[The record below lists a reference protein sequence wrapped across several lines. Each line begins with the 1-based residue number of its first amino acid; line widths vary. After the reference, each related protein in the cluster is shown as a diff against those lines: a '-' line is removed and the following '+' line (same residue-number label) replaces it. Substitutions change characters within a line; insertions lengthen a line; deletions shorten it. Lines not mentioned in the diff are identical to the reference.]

1 MKTRWLLQTLV
12 VSMLAIP
19 PVQADMPIG
28 MFGMTGMT
36 GMMGMSGMS
45 GMGMMPNSPIVELIA
60 GNMRNTRG
68 WYEQRSNGQLILY
81 PIFPLQPIIPMLPL
95 SPSSNM
101 ASMSN
106 LNAAMAAGMSP
117 PQGYVFI
124 TSQGWYTV
132 DINGV
137 LALHPTAASVSATPP
152 HLSGRKRADEED
164 MTMGSM
170 GGGNITMGMMG
181 VP

>member
-19 PVQADMPIG
+19 PVKADMPIG
-28 MFGMTGMT
+28 MMGMTS
-36 GMMGMSGMS
+36 MMGMSGM
-45 GMGMMPNSPIVELIA
+45 MPNSSIVELIA

-81 PIFPLQPIIPMLPL
+81 PIFPLQPIVPMLPL
-95 SPSSNM
+95 SPSSSM

-106 LNAAMAAGMSP
+106 LNAAMAAGMSPP

-137 LALHPTAASVSATPP
+137 LALHPTSASVSATPP
-152 HLSGRKRADEED
+152 AGRKRADEED
-164 MTMGSM
+164 MTTGSM
-170 GGGNITMGMMG
+170 GGGGNTTMGMMG
-181 VP
+181 SP

>member
-19 PVQADMPIG
+19 PVKAEMPIG
-28 MFGMTGMT
+28 MFGMMGMT
-36 GMMGMSGMS
+36 GMMGMSGM
-45 GMGMMPNSPIVELIA
+45 GMTPNSSIVELIA

-68 WYEQRSNGQLILY
+68 WYEQRSNGQLVLY

-101 ASMSN
+101 VSMSN
-106 LNAAMAAGMSP
+106 LSAAMAAGMSP

-124 TSQGWYTV
+124 ISQGWYTV

-137 LALHPTAASVSATPP
+137 LALHPTSASVSSTPP
-152 HLSGRKRADEED
+152 PSGHKRADEED
-164 MTMGSM
+164 MTTGSM
-170 GGGNITMGMMG
+170 GGGNTTMGMMG